1 MLKKLLLGISLA
13 CIGIIFACAY
23 AQSQEQGD
31 DWYGQRGLSDPD
43 RPYIFYP
50 DDEKKQTK
58 SEVPQTP
65 EAAQAA
71 LEQLQESVKL
81 SRALAIMNPTKEN
94 LKDYVTKQEIVMSK
108 SAMFTDQWRRMLW
121 ETPELDYSLKHRPTD
136 NTAIKA
142 YDQDK
147 DLKTKQVIK
156 NIAET
161 QGLIF
166 FVRSDCTYCHAFAP
180 VLKQFQDTYGLRIM
194 TVSLDGGGIEGFD
207 ALPDNGIST
216 KLGVTTTPA
225 LFLADTRNKR
235 YLPVGY
241 GVMSISELE
250 SRFFAMATAPGES
263 F

>member
-1 MLKKLLLGISLA
+1 MLKKVVLSVTIVIMS
-13 CIGIIFACAY
+13 IIVASAY
-23 AQSQEQGD
+23 AQSQEQSN

-43 RPYIFYP
+43 RPYIYYP
-50 DDEKKQTK
+50 DDEKKQAK
-58 SEVPQTP
+58 SHLPQTP
-65 EAAQAA
+65 QEAQAA

-81 SRALAIMNPTKEN
+81 SRSLAIMNPTTEN
-94 LKDYVTKQEIVMSK
+94 LKDYVTKQEIVMNK

-121 ETPELDYSLKHRPTD
+121 GTPELDYSLKHRPTD
-136 NTAIKA
+136 NTAIRV

-166 FVRSDCTYCHAFAP
+166 FIRGDCTYCHAFAP

-194 TVSLDGGGIEGFD
+194 TVTLDGGGIDGFD

-216 KLGVTTTPA
+216 KLGITTTPA

-250 SRFFAMATAPGES
+250 SRFFAMATAPGDS